1 MRLKPWLIE
10 VNASPSLARDNA
22 LDREVKDAL
31 LADTLEIVT
40 AVLRSRRMARDGAV
54 AAGSAW

>member
-1 MRLKPWLIE
+1 MCVWPWLIEVEKETLE

-31 LADTLEIVT
+31 LADTLDG
-40 AVLRSRRMARDGAV
+40 LGRRCFD
-54 AAGSAW
+54 AAQCASW